1 MIATLADG
9 IRPRLEAL
17 EERIIAACRASGR
30 PRSEVVLVA
39 VSKRHPAE
47 ALDAAMSLGLRDFG
61 ENYVQ
66 EALDK
71 FPRPGARL
79 HFIGSLQRNKVRKI
93 LHVASLLHGVGSVSV
108 ADAVERIGG
117 EEGLSPEF
125 LLQLHLTG
133 EATKNGLLEDEL
145 PVVLDACRSFRHARC
160 RGFMA
165 MAPLEGGSEA
175 ARATFERARTIFERH
190 RPEFGFDTLS
200 MGMSDDLEVAIA
212 CGATHVRVGTA
223 LFGTRVSAEGAP

>member
-1 MIATLADG
+1 MDELLLDG
-9 IRPRLEAL
+9 IRQRSAAL
-17 EERIIAACRASGR
+17 EERIAAACRAAGR
-30 PRSEVVLVA
+30 HRSEVSLVA
-39 VSKRHPAE
+39 VSKKHPAQSV
-47 ALDAAMSLGLRDFG
+47 DAALALGIADFG

-93 LHVASLLHGVGSVSV
+93 LSVASLVHGVGSLSV
-108 ADAVERIGG
+108 AEAVERIAG
-117 EEGLSPEF
+117 EEGLRSEF

-145 PVVLDACRSFRHARC
+145 PAVLEACAGFRHARL

-165 MAPLEGGSEA
+165 MAPLEGGPDA
-175 ARATFERARTIFERH
+175 ARATFERARGLFERH
-190 RPEFGFDTLS
+190 REALSLSVLS
-200 MGMSDDLEVAIA
+200 MGMSDDLEVAVA
-212 CGATHVRVGTA
+212 CGTTHVRVGTA
-223 LFGTRVSAEGAP
+223 LFGSRVVTAASA